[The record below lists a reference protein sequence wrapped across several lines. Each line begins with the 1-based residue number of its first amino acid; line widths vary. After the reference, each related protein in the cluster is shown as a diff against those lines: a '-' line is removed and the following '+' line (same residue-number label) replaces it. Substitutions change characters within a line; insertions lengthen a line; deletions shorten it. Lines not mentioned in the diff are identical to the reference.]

1 MDTYPITARSLEK
14 FFYIDGDQFERA
26 YKDHLSDFRHWP
38 PLSHAEQWVVNYK
51 NIGPRVSIDETA
63 LSDGELYTIVSNK
76 DAHGRK
82 GAIIAMVRGTRT
94 EDVVRALKTILWY
107 ERAKVLEV
115 TMDFSES
122 MHAIVQEC
130 FPYAAI
136 TIDRFHVMKEVLE
149 PVQQLRITHKN
160 EAHRA
165 EVEAREQFKH
175 RNKKNAEQRKRY
187 AAKLKAEGKKKSTRG
202 RKPNRANEKFKPE
215 RLKNGDTLPEL
226 LTRSRYLLS
235 VSSEKWT
242 ESQKERARLLFER
255 YPDIKTAYG
264 LAHGLRM
271 IFSKRN
277 ATIESG
283 KESLGEWFNEVT
295 EFNDKNFNTVAATIF
310 ERQGEILNYFLHR
323 ETNASAESLNSKI
336 KAFRAQLHG
345 VIDVK
350 FFLYRLFSI
359 WG

>member
-14 FFYIDGDQFERA
+14 FYYIEGDRFERA

-38 PLSHAEQWVVNYK
+38 PLSHAEKWLVNYK

-82 GAIIAMVRGTRT
+82 GAIIAMVKGTRV
-94 EDVVRALKTILWY
+94 EDVVKALKTILWY

-115 TMDFSES
+115 TMDFSDS
-122 MHAIVQEC
+122 MHAIVLEC
-130 FPYAAI
+130 FPYATI

-149 PVQQLRITHKN
+149 PVQQLRIKHKH

-202 RKPNRANEKFKPE
+202 RKSNRTNEQFKPE
-215 RLKNGDTLPEL
+215 RLANGDTLPEL
-226 LTRSRYLLS
+226 LTRSRYLLT

-242 ESQKERARLLFER
+242 ESQQTRARLLFEH
-255 YPDIKTAYG
+255 YPDIQTAYG
-264 LAHGLRM
+264 LAHSLRM

-295 EFNDKNFNTVAATIF
+295 EFDDKNFNTVAATIF
-310 ERQGEILNYFLHR
+310 ERQREILNYFLHH

-345 VIDVK
+345 VVDVK
-350 FFLYRLFSI
+350 FFLYRLFTI

>member
-1 MDTYPITARSLEK
+1 MDAYPITGRSLEK
-14 FFYIDGDQFERA
+14 YYYIDGDQFERA
-26 YKDHLSDFRHWP
+26 YKEHLSDYRHWS

-82 GAIIAMVRGTRT
+82 GSIIAMVKGTKS
-94 EDVVRALKTILWY
+94 EDVIKALKHILWY
-107 ERAKVLEV
+107 ERSKVLEV
-115 TMDFSES
+115 TMDFSDS
-122 MHAIVQEC
+122 MHAIVLEC
-130 FPYAAI
+130 FPYATI

-149 PVQQLRITHKN
+149 PVQQLRIKHKQ

-165 EVEAREQFKH
+165 EVETREQFKH
-175 RNKKNAEQRKRY
+175 RNRQNAKQRKQY
-187 AAKLKAEGKKKSTRG
+187 AAKLKTEGKKKSKRG
-202 RKPNRANEKFKPE
+202 RKPNRANEEYKPE
-215 RLKNGDTLPEL
+215 RLSNGDTLPEL
-226 LTRSRYLLS
+226 LNRSRHLLS
-235 VSSEKWT
+235 ISSEKWT
-242 ESQKERARLLFER
+242 ESQKTRAQLLFGR
-255 YPDIKTAYG
+255 YPDLKTAYG

-283 KESLGEWFNEVT
+283 KESLAEWFYSVT
-295 EFNDKNFNTVAATIF
+295 EFDDKNFNTVAATIF

-323 ETNASAESLNSKI
+323 ETNASAESLNSKL

-345 VIDVK
+345 VVDVK
-350 FFLYRLFSI
+350 FFLYRLFMI
-359 WG
+359 WS